1 MTEKFAA
8 TSAAAKSGQPERIAQ
23 VLGDASFGGVIVWLM
38 NFFRNIDRTKF
49 LFDFYMYAPSPFDDE
64 IRALG
69 GRVFYYPRVTDVFGA
84 YGTLKKAFRDNG
96 YSKVHV
102 HMTTLSF
109 VALAAA
115 KSAGVPRRICHS
127 HSTANPHEGWKYA
140 VKMLIRP
147 LPKLFA
153 TDLAGCSELAIRWL
167 YGSKCADKATL
178 VHNAVDLDRY
188 RVSDGYAVEAKKR
201 LGLSGRKVIGFAGR
215 FERQKNLPWLI
226 DVFAEVAGRRDDAVL
241 ILAGAGS
248 EKQMLLR
255 RAEEKGV
262 ADKIFFLGKVDEV
275 KALYAAMD
283 VFVLPSLFEGLPL
296 VAIEAQA
303 AGLFCLMSDNITRE
317 AAVTDNCAFLP
328 LDDVNE
334 WADAVLA
341 VLEAARNYD
350 GPEALSGGP
359 YDIKAEARRLEEFYS
374 GAPVRGGGGHE

>member
-1 MTEKFAA
+1 MMTENNLDTTVAENA
-8 TSAAAKSGQPERIAQ
+8 QPVRIAQ
-23 VLGDASFGGVIVWLM
+23 VLGNAAFGGVIVWLM

-49 LFDFYMYAPSPFDDE
+49 LFDFYMYAPSPYDDE

-69 GRVFYYPRVTDVFGA
+69 GRVFYWPRVTNVFSA
-84 YGTLKKAFRDNG
+84 YRILKKAFRDNG
-96 YSKVHV
+96 YSTVHV

-167 YGSKCADKATL
+167 YGAKCADKAVL

-226 DVFAEVAGRRDDAVL
+226 DVFAEVARRRDDAVL
-241 ILAGAGS
+241 VLAGAGS

-255 RAEEKGV
+255 RAEEKGI
-262 ADKIFFLGKVDEV
+262 ADKIFFFGKVEDV
-275 KALYAAMD
+275 NALYAAMD
-283 VFVLPSLFEGLPL
+283 IFVLPSLFEGLPL

-334 WADAVLA
+334 WADSVLA

-359 YDIKAEARRLEEFYS
+359 YDIRLEAKKLEELYS
-374 GAPVRGGGGHE
+374 RVPERKGGRNG

>member
-1 MTEKFAA
+1 MMTENNLDTTVAENA
-8 TSAAAKSGQPERIAQ
+8 QPVRIAQ

-84 YGTLKKAFRDNG
+84 YGTLKKAFRGNG
-96 YSKVHV
+96 YSTVHV

-167 YGSKCADKATL
+167 YGAKCADKAVL
-178 VHNAVDLDRY
+178 VHNAIDLGRF
-188 RVSDGYAVEAKKR
+188 RKPDGFADEAKKR
-201 LGLSGRKVIGFAGR
+201 LGLDGRKVIGFAGR
-215 FERQKNLPWLI
+215 FERQKNLPWLV
-226 DVFAEVAGRRDDAVL
+226 DVFAEAAKRRGDVAL
-241 ILAGAGS
+241 MLAGDGS
-248 EKQMLLR
+248 EKEMLKR
-255 RAEEKGV
+255 RIAEKGID
-262 ADKIFFLGKVDEV
+262 DKVFFFGKVEDV
-275 KALYAAMD
+275 NALYAAMD
-283 VFVLPSLFEGLPL
+283 IFVLPSLFEGLPL

-341 VLEAARNYD
+341 VLGAARQYD
-350 GPEALSGGP
+350 GAAALEGGP
-359 YDIKAEARRLEEFYS
+359 YDIKAEARRLEELYS
-374 GAPVRGGGGHE
+374 GAPVRGGGGNE